1 MQNKTKIV
9 VVDDSATMR
18 KLLSITLN
26 AAADFE
32 VVATAKDGEEAYQ
45 VIKKVKPDLVTLD
58 VQMPNVDGI
67 EALRKIMKE
76 CPVPVIML
84 SALTTE
90 GADAT
95 LKALELGAI
104 DFIPKDPSLWGDINN
119 FKEDL
124 VKKIREILKQ
134 RSYRKRLISVKQH
147 SNYGNSGP
155 KSVEK
160 NPISDLSYK
169 AIGIGIS
176 TGGPMA
182 LQKALP
188 KLSGHIDCPI
198 FIVQHMPPKFT
209 KSLADRLNGM
219 CRLEVKEAENN
230 EIVKNGVIYI
240 APGGKHMTVTG
251 APGQCKIVVGDE
263 PSNTLHRPS
272 VNVMM
277 LSLIEMFGKH
287 LLGVIMTGM
296 GKDGFEGIKE
306 LKKLGGYCI
315 TQDEESCVVY
325 GMPRAVSEAGLSDIE
340 APIDKIPELINQ
352 MVKHEQYI

>member
-1 MQNKTKIV
+1 
-9 VVDDSATMR
+9 
-18 KLLSITLN
+18 
-26 AAADFE
+26 
-32 VVATAKDGEEAYQ
+32 
-45 VIKKVKPDLVTLD
+45 
-58 VQMPNVDGI
+58 
-67 EALRKIMKE
+67 
-76 CPVPVIML
+76 ML
-84 SALTTE
+84 
-90 GADAT
+90 
-95 LKALELGAI
+95 
-104 DFIPKDPSLWGDINN
+104 
-119 FKEDL
+119 
-124 VKKIREILKQ
+124 
-134 RSYRKRLISVKQH
+134 KQH
-147 SNYGNSGP
+147 SFQKRVVRVKQNATNGDNGH
-155 KSVEK
+155 KLIEK
-160 NPISDLSYK
+160 NSIPDLSYK

-188 KLSGHIDCPI
+188 KLSQYIDCPI

-219 CRLEVKEAENN
+219 CKLQVKEAEHD
-230 EIVKNGVIYI
+230 EIAQNGVIYI
-240 APGGKHMTVTG
+240 APGGKHLTVTG
-251 APGQCKIVVGDE
+251 TSGQCKIVISNE
-263 PSNTLHRPS
+263 PSNTLHKPS

-277 LSLIEMFGKH
+277 LSLVEMFGKQ

-340 APIDKIPELINQ
+340 APLEKIPELINK